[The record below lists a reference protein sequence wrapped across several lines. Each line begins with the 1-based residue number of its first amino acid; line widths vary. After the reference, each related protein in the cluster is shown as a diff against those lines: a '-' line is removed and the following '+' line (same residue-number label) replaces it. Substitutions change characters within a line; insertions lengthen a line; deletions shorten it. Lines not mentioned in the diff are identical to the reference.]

1 MTFFNMP
8 ETHTSLLQRSALL
21 MLAIVAV
28 PLLVTACGDDGVG
41 SGNNDPVAV
50 IEANPTSVPTGDGNQ
65 TVVTLDGSGSSDS
78 ESDPLTFSWTVP
90 NGTFV
95 SGTTA
100 SSGIA
105 QVTFPG
111 TRNYVVTLTIDD
123 GNGHQSMAQVTITIS

>member
-1 MTFFNMP
+1 
-8 ETHTSLLQRSALL
+8 

-65 TVVTLDGSGSSDS
+65 TVVTLDGSGSSDP

-95 SGTTA
+95 NGTTA
-100 SSGIA
+100 SSEIA

-111 TRNYVVTLTIDD
+111 TNNYVVTLTVDD
-123 GNGHQSMAQVTITIS
+123 GNGQSTAQVTIEIS